1 VTSRLVISLD
11 FELHWGVHDLMS
23 VDGYRRNLLGAR
35 EAVVRMLD
43 VFVERGIRVTWATVG
58 MLFCEDRDELMELI
72 PSARPTYRDERLSP
86 YHLCHEIGR
95 NERDDP
101 FHFAPSLVRQIA
113 DAPGQELATHTFSHF
128 YCLAPGQRED
138 QFRSDLRA
146 AKTVAARRGLADLRS
161 IVFPRNQVNPGYLH
175 VCAEEGL
182 TAYRGTPSHY
192 LYAPRDLA
200 KETPLRRLGRLVDAY
215 LPAVPL
221 SEAPQWHPDGILDVP
236 ATRYLSQ
243 PRTAL
248 RAAERLRVTRVR
260 RDIRR
265 AAARGGYVHLWWHP
279 HDFGYE
285 PAESMRELGAI
296 LDEYERAQ
304 HEFGMTSVS
313 MADLA
318 PRGDLP

>member
-1 VTSRLVISLD
+1 
-11 FELHWGVHDLMS
+11 
-23 VDGYRRNLLGAR
+23 
-35 EAVVRMLD
+35 
-43 VFVERGIRVTWATVG
+43 
-58 MLFCEDRDELMELI
+58 
-72 PSARPTYRDERLSP
+72 
-86 YHLCHEIGR
+86 
-95 NERDDP
+95 
-101 FHFAPSLVRQIA
+101 
-113 DAPGQELATHTFSHF
+113 
-128 YCLAPGQRED
+128 
-138 QFRSDLRA
+138 
-146 AKTVAARRGLADLRS
+146 
-161 IVFPRNQVNPGYLH
+161 VNPGYLH

-221 SEAPQWHPDGILDVP
+221 SEAPRWHPDGILDVP